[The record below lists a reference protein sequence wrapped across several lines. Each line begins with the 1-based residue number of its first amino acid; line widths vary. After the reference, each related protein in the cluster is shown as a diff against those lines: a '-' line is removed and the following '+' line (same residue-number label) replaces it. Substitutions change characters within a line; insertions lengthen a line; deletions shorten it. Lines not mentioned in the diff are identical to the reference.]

1 VKALHFE
8 MLLHNE
14 MVQSLQIYSI
24 PDISRVTVTPIRS
37 ASSNISSHP
46 VVAVTNAIGTEIQT
60 MIEK

>member
-1 VKALHFE
+1 